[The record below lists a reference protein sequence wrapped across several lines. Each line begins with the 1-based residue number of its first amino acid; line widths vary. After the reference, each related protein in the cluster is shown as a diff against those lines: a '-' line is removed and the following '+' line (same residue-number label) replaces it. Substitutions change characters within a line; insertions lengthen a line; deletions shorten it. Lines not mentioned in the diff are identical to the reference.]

1 MRKSWIYAL
10 ILLSLYSCG
19 SYTLQTNKGYEIKS
33 ILAITK
39 AGDTIYSDSSG
50 TTLAATGYYTI
61 NALPPDPPY
70 NDSFVNNRQ
79 YITVNV
85 QGSGA
90 GVVDG
95 SVPTDQ
101 PLFC

>member
-1 MRKSWIYAL
+1 MGNFNASCGGVGNPPVWNQNAL
-10 ILLSLYSCG
+10 IQTYYHTGNG
-19 SYTLQTNKGYEIKS
+19 STP
-33 ILAITK
+33 K
-39 AGDTIYSDSSG
+39 AGDTIYSDSGG
-50 TTLAATGYYTI
+50 TTPAATGFYTI
-61 NALPPDPPY
+61 NALPPSPPY
-70 NDSFVNNRQ
+70 NNNFVNNRE